1 MTSKFTSMK
10 TFLLD
15 FFLPLLETL
24 VNIPFDKTILLLLLM
39 AIISCAIYYLNDAL
53 TYEVDLDL
61 DENLL
66 EEIQDDLNYG

>member
-1 MTSKFTSMK
+1 MK

-15 FFLPLLETL
+15 SFAR
-24 VNIPFDKTILLLLLM
+24 IPFDKTILLLLLM
-39 AIISCAIYYLNDAL
+39 AIISYAIYYLNDAL

-61 DENLL
+61 DENLS